1 MVTSTYDVVVVG
13 GGSAGCVLASRLSE
27 DPSRTVLLLEAG
39 PDYGTRVAGSWPPE
53 FLEVPDRVDDLPIH
67 SHDWGFDGDDGAR
80 ARIIGGCSSHNAAR
94 VVWSPPGD
102 YTSWVNLGNEGWAF
116 DDQLPH
122 IQRAEASIG
131 AHLPPPES
139 LPWFAEPFFGAAES
153 LGFQRL
159 NTLNGPEWT
168 PGVAVIPRN
177 VADAV
182 RVIAS
187 FAYLD
192 PARDRPNLTIRGDTL
207 VDHVV
212 MDNGRA
218 VGVIAQG
225 DDVPFRV
232 DAGAVILS
240 AGAYL
245 SPSILH
251 RSGLGPA
258 SILESL
264 GVDVHAELAGVGRH
278 LVDHAMVGVEFEMT
292 AEAPDPADR
301 FLELMLRV

>member
-1 MVTSTYDVVVVG
+1 VTTVLAHAS
-13 GGSAGCVLASRLSE
+13 SAGAPVTMQREWCGHHPV
-27 DPSRTVLLLEAG
+27 T
-39 PDYGTRVAGSWPPE
+39 TRVGST
-53 FLEVPDRVDDLPIH
+53 
-67 SHDWGFDGDDGAR
+67 SATKAWG
-80 ARIIGGCSSHNAAR
+80 
-94 VVWSPPGD
+94 
-102 YTSWVNLGNEGWAF
+102 F

-122 IQRAEASIG
+122 LQRAEASIG
-131 AHLPPPES
+131 AHLPPPDS
-139 LPWFAEPFFGAAES
+139 LPWFVEPFFGAAES
-153 LGFQRL
+153 LGYRRL
-159 NTLNGPEWT
+159 NALNGPEWA
-168 PGVAVIPRN
+168 PGVALIPRN
-177 VADAV
+177 VVDGV
-182 RVIAS
+182 RLNAS

-218 VGVIAQG
+218 VGVIARG
-225 DDVPFRV
+225 GDVPFRV

-264 GVDVHAELAGVGRH
+264 DVDVQAALAGVGQH
-278 LVDHAMVGVEFEMT
+278 LVDHAIVSVEFEMT
-292 AEAPDPADR
+292 TEARDAADR